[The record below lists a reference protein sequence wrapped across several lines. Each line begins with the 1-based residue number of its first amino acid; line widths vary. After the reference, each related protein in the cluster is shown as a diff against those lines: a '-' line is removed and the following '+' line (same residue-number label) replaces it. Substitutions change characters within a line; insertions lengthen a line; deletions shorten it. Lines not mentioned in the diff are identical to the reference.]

1 MRPGGSVFEN
11 MKTKF
16 GWIVLALLVTMSAL
30 CPAQQPAKPAA
41 SRAKAAPAPPSLL
54 EKAEQARKTGD
65 LPTALKLYEKAIVIA
80 PENQD
85 AHSGLSYAVY
95 LIERN
100 RLKAETQAAN
110 DGKVPDEFELN
121 KKVDAASS
129 AKLAEI
135 YRPLVASHPD
145 VTAYRL
151 QLVYAEHR
159 KDGKLKSELEKIVA
173 ADPRFAPALA
183 ALAGLAGATGD
194 LEQERELHRR
204 ASEAAPDNALHAY
217 FYLSTFKNGDQKEYL
232 RLIEEFLTRYPK
244 GEFAATVLQ
253 DAAENAET
261 DADRQV
267 WLERAADRLGT
278 YYVDDLLALYARTD
292 VRKAA
297 ELAQKKLAEAQK
309 DPEAERDAE
318 VKKRVDYYSA
328 LAHAQDLLKAGQLD
342 EARATLDKATPPEAE
357 FHPDEFPK
365 TTLIAEVLTAQGK
378 PQDGYKYLLGDRQM
392 IADADLEAAAVKLGA
407 QLGKTEA
414 QVQEEII
421 AADLAR
427 AKQPDDFELENLKGD
442 AKVKLSSLRG
452 RYVLVNGWHPT

>member
-85 AHSGLSYAVY
+85 AHWGLSYAVY
-95 LIERN
+95 LFERN

-173 ADPRFAPALA
+173 AYPRFAPALTS
-183 ALAGLAGATGD
+183 LASLTGATGD
-194 LEQERELHRR
+194 LEQERELYRR

-217 FYLSTFKNGDQKEYL
+217 LYLSTFKNGDQKEYL
-232 RLIEEFLTRYPK
+232 RLIEEFLTRHQ
-244 GEFAATVLQ
+244 GEFAATVLH

-267 WLERAADRLGT
+267 WLERAANRPGT
-278 YYVDDLLALYARTD
+278 YDVDDLLALYARTD

-309 DPEAERDAE
+309 DSEAERVAE
-318 VKKRVDYYSA
+318 VKKRLDYYSA
-328 LAHAQDLLKAGQLD
+328 LAHARDLLKAGQLD

-357 FHPDEFPK
+357 FHPEEFPK

-414 QVQEEII
+414 HVQEEII

-442 AKVKLSSLRG
+442 ARIKLSSLRG

>member
-1 MRPGGSVFEN
+1 

-16 GWIVLALLVTMSAL
+16 SLIALALLVTVSAL
-30 CPAQQPAKPAA
+30 CPAQQPAKSTA
-41 SRAKAAPAPPSLL
+41 SSTKAAPASPSLL

-80 PENQD
+80 PENED
-85 AHSGLSYAVY
+85 AHSGLFYSVY

-151 QLVYAEHR
+151 QLAYAEHR
-159 KDGKLKSELEKIVA
+159 KDGMLKSELEKIVA
-173 ADPRFAPALA
+173 ADPKCAPALA
-183 ALAGLAGATGD
+183 SLAGMAGATGD
-194 LEQERELHRR
+194 NEKQREYLRR
-204 ASEAAPDNALHAY
+204 ASDLAPDNEEYAY

-232 RLIEEFLTRYPK
+232 RLIEEFLTRHPK
-244 GEFAATVLQ
+244 GEFAATVLE

-267 WLERAADRLGT
+267 WLERAADRAT
-278 YYVDDLLALYARTD
+278 YYLDDLLALYARTD

-297 ELAQKKLAEAQK
+297 ELAQKKLAEASK
-309 DPEAERDAE
+309 DPKAKRDAE
-318 VKKRVDYYSA
+318 EVKKSVDYYSA

-342 EARATLDKATPPEAE
+342 EAKATLDKATPPEAE

-452 RYVLVNGWHPT
+452 RYVLVNAWHPT

>member
-1 MRPGGSVFEN
+1 

-16 GWIVLALLVTMSAL
+16 GWIALALLVTVNAL
-30 CPAQQPAKPAA
+30 CPAQQPAKSTA
-41 SRAKAAPAPPSLL
+41 SRAKAAPASTSLL

-65 LPTALKLYEKAIVIA
+65 LPTALKLYEKAIVIT
-80 PENQD
+80 PENED
-85 AHSGLSYAVY
+85 AHSGLSYSVY

-110 DGKVPDEFELN
+110 DGKVPDEFELY

-135 YRPLVASHPD
+135 YRPLVASRPD

-151 QLVYAEHR
+151 QLAYAEHR
-159 KDGKLKSELEKIVA
+159 KDGMLKSELEKIVA
-173 ADPRFAPALA
+173 ADPKCAPALA
-183 ALAGLAGATGD
+183 SLAGMAGATGD
-194 LEQERELHRR
+194 NEKQREYLRR
-204 ASEAAPDNALHAY
+204 ALDLAPDNERY
-217 FYLSTFKNGDQKEYL
+217 VYEYLSTFKNGDQKEYL
-232 RLIEEFLTRYPK
+232 RLIEEFVTRHPK
-244 GEFAATVLQ
+244 GEFAATVLE

-267 WLERAADRLGT
+267 WLERAADRPAT

-297 ELAQKKLAEAQK
+297 ELAQKKLAEASK
-309 DPEAERDAE
+309 DPKAKRDAE
-318 VKKRVDYYSA
+318 EVKKSVDYYSA
-328 LAHAQDLLKAGQLD
+328 LAHARDLLKAGQLD
-342 EARATLDKATPPEAE
+342 EAKATLDKAAPPNAE
-357 FHPDEFPK
+357 LHPDEFPK

-392 IADADLEAAAVKLGA
+392 IADADLEAAAIKLGA

-421 AADLAR
+421 SADLAR

-452 RYVLVNGWHPT
+452 RYVLVNAWHPT